1 MEEIRE
7 LVKSGALES
16 TETANANG
24 YANTETRPRLNPNP
38 NVNKPGAYN
47 ARPKNKITRT
57 PAEKMAYLRK
67 KYGDEM
73 INLVLLCRNNS
84 EIRRFTSYGI
94 INFLYQKGEI
104 KEPKGYVT
112 FFWNKFS
119 VKCAGLNREFSYT
132 EAFFINCL
140 VASFTSFATSATK
153 IIETFCKKEMMISLK
168 KVKNDELIEEMIEV
182 GEKVIENSEHH
193 EVEDTTAVADE

>member
-1 MEEIRE
+1 MEEIKD
-7 LVKSGALES
+7 LVEKGQLQS
-16 TETANANG
+16 TETTTAAKENNLI
-24 YANTETRPRLNPNP
+24 NLS
-38 NVNKPGAYN
+38 NKINKGAYN

-112 FFWNKFS
+112 FFWNKLS
-119 VKCAGLNREFSYT
+119 
-132 EAFFINCL
+132 
-140 VASFTSFATSATK
+140 
-153 IIETFCKKEMMISLK
+153 
-168 KVKNDELIEEMIEV
+168 
-182 GEKVIENSEHH
+182 
-193 EVEDTTAVADE
+193 

>member
-1 MEEIRE
+1 MEEIKD
-7 LVKSGALES
+7 LVEKGQLKT
-16 TETANANG
+16 TETTAAKENHLQN
-24 YANTETRPRLNPNP
+24 LS
-38 NVNKPGAYN
+38 NKINKGAYN

-153 IIETFCKKEMMISLK
+153 IIEVFCKKEMMITLK
-168 KVKNDELIEEMIEV
+168 KVKNDDLIEEMIEV

-193 EVEDTTAVADE
+193 EDEDETSAVVD

>member
-1 MEEIRE
+1 MEEIRN
-7 LVKSGALES
+7 LVENGQLES
-16 TETANANG
+16 SETIAAKENNLQ
-24 YANTETRPRLNPNP
+24 NLS
-38 NVNKPGAYN
+38 NKINKGVYN

-153 IIETFCKKEMMISLK
+153 IIEVFCKKEIMMTLK
-168 KVKNDELIEEMIEV
+168 KVKNDDLIEEMIEI

-193 EVEDTTAVADE
+193 DEDETSAVVD